1 MAANTA
7 LVKQRMRGG
16 GEPVQF
22 VLLTPCAFVSPPVLI
37 WCPHSPV
44 ALPFSLR
51 LHSTTGRGE
60 CTHSKS
66 RPEDFMCL
74 SLEVG
79 RAADAAPLDSVEKG
93 LAAYVAGDLLMGESN
108 LTVASVEYS

>member
-1 MAANTA
+1 
-7 LVKQRMRGG
+7 
-16 GEPVQF
+16 
-22 VLLTPCAFVSPPVLI
+22 
-37 WCPHSPV
+37 
-44 ALPFSLR
+44 
-51 LHSTTGRGE
+51 
-60 CTHSKS
+60 
-66 RPEDFMCL
+66 MCL